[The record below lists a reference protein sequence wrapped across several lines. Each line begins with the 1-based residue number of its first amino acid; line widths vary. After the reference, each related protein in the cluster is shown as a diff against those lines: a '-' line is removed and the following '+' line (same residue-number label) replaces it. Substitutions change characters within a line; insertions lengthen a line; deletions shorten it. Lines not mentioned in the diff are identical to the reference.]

1 MRLYAAIW
9 LAASVIIIGQ
19 GGLSADALAAS
30 DKAGLAFA
38 LGGQPALMSAT
49 SPVSPE
55 RKPPTTSSAPASC
68 AAITPAPVA
77 DNVVAV
83 PDEFIQK
90 LEMLGSK
97 ALGKAALPLG
107 RAPDLSM
114 GVVPLGDAAALA
126 NRPASTPQRTQRGV
140 RIHSANAPKMGMSIE
155 NGVKVY
161 RGPPSASAGQ

>member
-9 LAASVIIIGQ
+9 LAASVLIIGQ
-19 GGLSADALAAS
+19 GGLSADAMAAS
-30 DKAGLAFA
+30 DKADLAFA

-55 RKPPTTSSAPASC
+55 RKPPTTLSAPASC

-97 ALGKAALPLG
+97 ALGKPAASLGLP
-107 RAPDLSM
+107 PDMTAL
-114 GVVPLGDAAALA
+114 PLGDAAVLA
-126 NRPASTPQRTQRGV
+126 SRPASTPQRTQRGV
-140 RIHSANAPKMGMSIE
+140 RIHSANAPKMGMSVE

-161 RGPPSASAGQ
+161 RGPPSASSGR